1 MLLFNYIELQYEKL
15 NTQINNWLSGVYNR
29 SDMTFSPASPHG
41 QIISALKEFFQ
52 HNIIYQKNSLSQ
64 IDIANS
70 NNEKVIRGIAR
81 ISGHNATRAISATG
95 VIKFRLKEGLNLI
108 DELGS
113 DSIVIPNNLLLKN
126 QTNGLYYTVVTNSE
140 FSTYNFTNSKEI
152 YLNVIQ
158 GKFSTQSF
166 TGNGLDGQSFS
177 INVSNS
183 ALVENFE
190 IYIKYN
196 GIQVQIKDSLLDLL
210 PNSYECYTRTG
221 INGGLDVYFGNNSNG
236 FIPANGSK
244 IEVKYLITDGTL
256 GDITN
261 RTLNDFKLIDSVKTS
276 NGDDIAV
283 DNYFDITIEKDISF
297 SSDGETVAYTKSI
310 IPYISRNFVLAT
322 PDQFIYHLKR
332 LNMFSKVNAYNLLN
346 DYDAYNKNAI
356 IDGLKNDI
364 MQYITNDVKKVDMM
378 NKVSYL
384 ENLNITNDN
393 KIFVYLIPDI
403 TKYFSKDV
411 DYFNIPIDAFYLDND
426 EKQKVYDYLKRM
438 GILIITSDVEIVQP
452 VITRYIMNVYVRRYD
467 DTVES
472 NVRQEIVNVI
482 SDYFINNQRFDRVVK
497 SDIISN
503 IKGLSSVDSVDL
515 YFVSQANEAYHADGM
530 LTNNMAPTILDKPTI
545 TKNDS
550 VYVVKNYDSTLTI
563 GIDRIMQDIIIE
575 SNEMPII
582 RGGWKDRNGIYYNE
596 SPYEQGLGPVN
607 IVFNGVTKR
616 KQ

>member
-41 QIISALKEFFQ
+41 QIISSLKEFFQ